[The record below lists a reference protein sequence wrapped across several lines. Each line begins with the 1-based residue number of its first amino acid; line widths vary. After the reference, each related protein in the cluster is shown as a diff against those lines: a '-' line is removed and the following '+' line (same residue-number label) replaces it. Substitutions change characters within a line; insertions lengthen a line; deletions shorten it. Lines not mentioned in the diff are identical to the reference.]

1 MFIGEFP
8 GGPVRLGLHSS
19 TLGGS
24 NMILGSKPQG
34 VAKKKKKKS
43 ALSVYWG
50 FPGGSEGKESACN
63 AGDLGSIPGSG
74 RSPGQSKTLAL
85 GQETSPGTMEP
96 VCSCMCI
103 CAVTSLV
110 SDSLRSH
117 GL

>member
-1 MFIGEFP
+1 
-8 GGPVRLGLHSS
+8 
-19 TLGGS
+19 
-24 NMILGSKPQG
+24 MILGSKPQG